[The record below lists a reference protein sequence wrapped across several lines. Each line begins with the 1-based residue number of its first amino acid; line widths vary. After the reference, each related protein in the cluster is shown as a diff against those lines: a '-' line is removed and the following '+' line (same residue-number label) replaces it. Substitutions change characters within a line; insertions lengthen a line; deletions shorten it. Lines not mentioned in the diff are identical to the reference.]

1 MIIKICHL
9 FSDGSKM
16 ETGSEGSKSN
26 KDSSSKDMKSNGDV
40 GEERDNRN
48 LVVDDDDDDDKLTD
62 DGGDDGGGGRVRV
75 VREQER
81 RYANNARERYV
92 GPFCI
97 DVDCGLPLEYS
108 IVSGLY
114 CYRVVCSL
122 VQDAQWK
129 LVCLPF
135 GVVHLNLHAR
145 VCGKSPVTIN
155 YLFLPLA
162 FSTQKG
168 KYKMHF

>member
-1 MIIKICHL
+1 
-9 FSDGSKM
+9 M

-92 GPFCI
+92 G
-97 DVDCGLPLEYS
+97 
-108 IVSGLY
+108 
-114 CYRVVCSL
+114 
-122 VQDAQWK
+122 
-129 LVCLPF
+129 
-135 GVVHLNLHAR
+135 
-145 VCGKSPVTIN
+145 
-155 YLFLPLA
+155 
-162 FSTQKG
+162 
-168 KYKMHF
+168 